1 MLLRTI
7 FFTSTHATINS
18 DNGFSGG
25 FSNGFSSRYI
35 NVGFSNGF
43 SSGFDAV
50 YVLPLPVTPVLST
63 STITSSTLTVTWTMS
78 DDVSIAD
85 YIVEYK
91 ASSSGTWLVFS
102 DGTSTV
108 KTATITGLP
117 VSTSYDVRVKAV
129 NATGNS
135 DYSNTVTSTTDSATT
150 SARAIYGTANSV
162 YSLRKLNSS
171 YTGQCIRVRRSN
183 DNVEADI
190 GFNNNVLDTAALLT
204 FTGSNSA
211 FVTTVYAQV
220 TGSSNL
226 LQPTA
231 ANQPRIVNAGVLDTL
246 PVSGRPALKSDGTQW
261 LFSTTGL
268 IAGSTG
274 ATFSVVGSYAVLAGN
289 YKMLGNIANIEMGTG
304 GSVTNLYWGA
314 AGNASTTG
322 TVLSTS
328 TPYILTGNTGASS
341 TSAPNWRNGS
351 QSATTL
357 TLSLI
362 TTRTVTVLGSRGST
376 ALSSA
381 LIPNGYWSEQVST
394 STILSS
400 TDRRIIEADQGAYYG
415 ITITTLPVA
424 PVLATP
430 TATDTTLALTWT
442 MSNDTGVT
450 DYVIQYKASSSGTW
464 LTFSDGTSTA
474 KSATITGLTAST
486 SYDVRVNAVTGAGN
500 GDYSNVQT
508 LSTSAASFSPT
519 SITGLRLWID
529 GNDASTITSSGG
541 LISQINDKSGQNN
554 HIVQATGSRQPTY
567 DGTAKSINF
576 DGGDWLDRASFGMFN
591 NGSVTCFAVTSDRVF
606 VNADTLFAETGTS
619 DFYTFQRLTGSG
631 LTSTQIRVNAVTLLN
646 DISLNGTNLVPTAKH
661 IQTYKD
667 TGSLM
672 TYYENGV
679 VGSSPQTYTRLI
691 SATMDRFALGGR
703 IQSGADDRTINAKVY
718 ELLIYF
724 GALSN
729 SDINLIGNYLNTKWS
744 VSWTNL

>member
-1 MLLRTI
+1 MRSG
-7 FFTSTHATINS
+7 FINNMYDS
-18 DNGFSGG
+18 CFNNMFDNVFSESGG
-25 FSNGFSSRYI
+25 T
-35 NVGFSNGF
+35 
-43 SSGFDAV
+43 
-50 YVLPLPVTPVLST
+50 TP
-63 STITSSTLTVTWTMS
+63 
-78 DDVSIAD
+78 AQ
-85 YIVEYK
+85 
-91 ASSSGTWLVFS
+91 
-102 DGTSTV
+102 
-108 KTATITGLP
+108 
-117 VSTSYDVRVKAV
+117 
-129 NATGNS
+129 
-135 DYSNTVTSTTDSATT
+135 
-150 SARAIYGTANSV
+150 AIYATANSV
-162 YSLRKLNSS
+162 FSLRKLNVN
-171 YTGQCIRVRRSN
+171 YTGACIRVRRSS
-183 DNVEADI
+183 DNVETDI

-211 FVTTVYAQV
+211 FVVTWYGQSGESRNATQTTA
-220 TGSSNL
+220 SL
-226 LQPTA
+226 
-231 ANQPRIVNAGVLDTL
+231 QPRIVNAGVLHTLNGKPTIDQFSINARLNIPAFSGMTSTIVSAVYAQAADNNGFSPWQLRQLNLIDHLPWTDTFAY
-246 PVSGRPALKSDGTQW
+246 VGI
-261 LFSTTGL
+261 FSTTRPQFGVWAAAANQLIVASAVQTGTALEIYRNGTQNGTTQASTFVLPSSQSNRTIFSGL
-268 IAGSTG
+268 NGTGFVSELIVLSAWDGGST
-274 ATFSVVGSYAVLAGN
+274 N
-289 YKMLGNIANIEMGTG
+289 
-304 GSVTNLYWGA
+304 
-314 AGNASTTG
+314 
-322 TVLSTS
+322 
-328 TPYILTGNTGASS
+328 
-341 TSAPNWRNGS
+341 
-351 QSATTL
+351 
-357 TLSLI
+357 
-362 TTRTVTVLGSRGST
+362 RT
-376 ALSSA
+376 
-381 LIPNGYWSEQVST
+381 
-394 STILSS
+394 
-400 TDRRIIEADQGAYYG
+400 IIQADQGAYFG

-442 MSNDTGVT
+442 MSNDTDVT

-631 LTSTQIRVNAVTLLN
+631 STSSQIRVNAVTLLN
-646 DISLNGTNLVPTAKH
+646 DIPLNGTNLVPTAKH

-667 TGSLM
+667 TGSLI

-703 IQSGADDRTINAKVY
+703 IQNGADDRTINAKVY